1 MDPNNREPGANVSR
15 PISAASGTTEDI
27 KRNVSKKAEQ
37 AKASFNDFKRK
48 AHDKLDGS
56 RQPTAKALEWT
67 ASNLH
72 SRADK
77 ISGFTHSTADRLQHT
92 ANYFRESD
100 IDHIADDVE
109 EVVKRHPG
117 RSLAAAAI
125 LGFLVALSLRRI
137 A

>member
-27 KRNVSKKAEQ
+27 KRNVSNKAEQ

-48 AHDKLDGS
+48 AHDKLDDS
-56 RQPTAKALEWT
+56 RKSTAKALDWT
-67 ASNLH
+67 ATNLH

-92 ANYFRESD
+92 AKYFRESD

-109 EVVKRHPG
+109 EAVKRHPG

-125 LGFLVALSLRRI
+125 LGFLIALSLRRI